1 MSLDTVSSKLRDLIL
16 RNNDYDTA
24 TFSNSSRLF
33 DGVRRISGRLDL
45 QYSRLQLNT
54 SSAGSC
60 LFEVFDRITDL
71 DLSFVQFLPISKQSE
86 VPLTRLLQCRN
97 GTDRLRRGEQLL
109 YLSLRQLN
117 LQRLPDLFNNDRF
130 PFLRK
135 LDLSGN
141 QIRSINLNGLTNL
154 RSLSLAHNPI
164 ELQSIVWRQWIVYD
178 SLDLSST
185 TQNRTYNLTKRL
197 KNLFR
202 LSTNIDYSDN
212 RGDDSFVI
220 NKFPISL
227 DFSSSEFALNLSRN
241 NITSFKLTDFSPL
254 DNLHRLDLSDNR
266 LTQLNLEEQSKLTHL
281 QCSNQNLTS
290 LTLSKYNSRL
300 VTINC
305 SRNSLKTIENFAA
318 MPDRSLKSID
328 FSSNLIE
335 TVDDLLG
342 NLTSRY
348 LQTIYLQWNR
358 IRKISTNL
366 FHPKLISLYSIDL
379 SHNRIE
385 TIEARAFQA
394 PNLQILDL
402 TGNPLKRI
410 ASNFL
415 FAPALRL
422 FFLVNQ
428 TQDLVDRCARSDTD
442 DTLLLTYISWFE
454 QNGTY
459 MKNTR
464 PERSAQ
470 IQSDQCLRRYTSR
483 SKVKWMKV
491 IDQKPA
497 KHLSLYIIMA
507 AISVGIVLGVIHLY
521 RKNKW
526 ALLTGLQRYRPL
538 DRNGLVENID
548 NVNRQPDEDEEI
560 AMNLNEPPF
569 NGIHR
574 A

>member
-1 MSLDTVSSKLRDLIL
+1 M
-16 RNNDYDTA
+16 
-24 TFSNSSRLF
+24 
-33 DGVRRISGRLDL
+33 
-45 QYSRLQLNT
+45 
-54 SSAGSC
+54 
-60 LFEVFDRITDL
+60 
-71 DLSFVQFLPISKQSE
+71 DLSFVQFLPISKQTE
-86 VPLTRLLQCRN
+86 GPLTRLLQC
-97 GTDRLRRGEQLL
+97 RGEQLL

-117 LQRLPDLFNNDRF
+117 LQHLPGLFNNARF

-135 LDLSGN
+135 LDLSDN
-141 QIRSINLNGLTNL
+141 QIRSIDLNALTNL
-154 RSLSLAHNPI
+154 RSLSMARNPI
-164 ELQSIVWRQWIVYD
+164 DLQSIVWCRSVVYD
-178 SLDLSST
+178 ALDLSST
-185 TQNRTYNLTKRL
+185 VQNRSYNLTRRL

-212 RGDDSFVI
+212 RGDESFVI
-220 NKFPISL
+220 NKFPIPL

-281 QCSNQNLTS
+281 RCSNQNLTS

-305 SRNSLKTIENFAA
+305 SRNSLKTIDNFAA

-335 TVDDLLG
+335 KIDDLLA

-358 IRKISTNL
+358 IRKVSTNL
-366 FHPKLISLYSIDL
+366 FHLKLVSLYSIDL

-394 PNLQILDL
+394 PNLQMLDL

-415 FAPALRL
+415 VAPAMRL
-422 FFLVNQ
+422 LFLVDQ
-428 TQDLVDRCARSDTD
+428 TQDLIDRCAQSDTD
-442 DTLLLTYISWFE
+442 DTLLLTYINWFE
-454 QNGTY
+454 QNGSY
-459 MKNTR
+459 MKNAQ

-483 SKVKWMKV
+483 SKVKWSKV
-491 IDQKPA
+491 IDQKPV

-507 AISVGIVLGVIHLY
+507 AISVGIVLAVIHLY

-569 NGIHR
+569 NTIHR